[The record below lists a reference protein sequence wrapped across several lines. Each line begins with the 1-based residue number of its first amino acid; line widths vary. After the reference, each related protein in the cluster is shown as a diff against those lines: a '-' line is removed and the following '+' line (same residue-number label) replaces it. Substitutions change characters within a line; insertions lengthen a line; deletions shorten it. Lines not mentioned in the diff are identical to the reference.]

1 VFTYIYNITFLTY
14 TCWADVHTPKKVCNS
29 KTWFRFKI
37 STLSKEIYFQNAF
50 IWKLS
55 NRNYWL
61 LRSSCCLL
69 LLLLL
74 LQCLMQ
80 TRRKQN

>member
-1 VFTYIYNITFLTY
+1 
-14 TCWADVHTPKKVCNS
+14 VHTPNKKYATAKRDFVLKFQRCQR
-29 KTWFRFKI
+29 KFIFRTHSFG
-37 STLSKEIYFQNAF
+37 
-50 IWKLS
+50 
-55 NRNYWL
+55 NY
-61 LRSSCCLL
+61 RTGIIGSCGSCSCCLL